1 MKKYVLSLL
10 FLIAFA
16 LPVKAQSPWDMI
28 YHAVPV
34 APSFDITEEISQIS
48 GQIQAAIGQGKKII
62 MTFKTDATSLQ
73 SAIMSTFNKIKS
85 GAILDILGNPGQSPT
100 SFCGKEVTK
109 TKPKEI
115 AKKVKE
121 ILLIAKSDDFSYV
134 TEHQKKREKFYMD
147 NVYAIYAASLIT
159 QQEIENDIKAK
170 IDKAK
175 SCAEGK
181 GGECGIPSTDEGGN
195 NEAIFTYGKTL
206 EAMDSVVRL
215 WESIAALKARL
226 AAVKMIYGLTP
237 ALDAK
242 AAKKGGDQAFLNIP
256 QAIAKSHS
264 STPMAFAQLELQK
277 RPLNLRAVSKD
288 DKSANEVV
296 VANEKTE
303 TTKTVKLS
311 DVKPSNLR
319 SKFVEAQK
327 ADMERIDVAKRKIA
341 EAKANK
347 VKLKETNT
355 SALKPKI
362 EDIKEASKLES
373 VSVEKKALTKEAVKA
388 DLKVSDKVI
397 DAQKVDLKST
407 GVANGKIAE
416 ASGKATQAKEAVK
429 ADLKV
434 SDKVVGAQ
442 KANLKSVDVA
452 KDKIAE
458 VGSKATL
465 AKEAVKAD
473 LKVSDEVID
482 AQKANLKS
490 VDVAKDK
497 IAETDGITATENE
510 TVSDDATKTEAN
522 TDTKDTSENVD
533 ANNLSTDETVASD
546 TVKNDAELSSEQK
559 DANLAEA
566 EMTDE
571 AKTALLN
578 EAKAKLDTNTVM
590 KALDVK
596 SAAQN
601 LNKTTME
608 QVEAAA
614 MVKKENETMQYIVN
628 TIEFVSPD
636 VNEEEH
642 ALASVQEEMEA
653 TGEMSVVEGLVS
665 HAIEAHN
672 FIKELPIHRDTAK
685 RYIEMQQRYKDAFDR
700 LVKSE
705 ECSIRYLN
713 GFYTKPHLVW
723 SGNLPLDK
731 ANKHELRKGISGWA
745 YNAFELLKSGEA
757 SNVIEAFK
765 EAEEKLFSE
774 DTEEVEEDDSYL
786 TDENALNEKINN
798 TMNTSSSNPDEIA
811 QDNISNEE
819 AMEMG
824 DDNCELLDEHDSEEC
839 KAQAEESGKKKKKKR
854 FTEDSANNTMNTS
867 ISDDKKKRASS
878 EARKSDLYAWQI
890 GAESSKLLA
899 DEDWGSPS
907 RTRKMIWTD
916 TKRFYKK
923 YLEKKYD
930 NVFRHMSSIS
940 EADMLE
946 LIAEKLVGND
956 QSITAGSYQKE
967 RKAKI
972 AELVA
977 NAQEAFRK
985 RQEAREKKRKE
996 YEAKM
1001 NAIDAEKKQIEAEIN
1016 ELSEEVIAIKSEI
1029 DAVKSAAAESVIK
1042 NIQEKLTA
1050 PLKFPKED
1058 EKPQDTII
1066 ASIERTS
1073 LASQANTEAAEEI
1086 NKNEEI
1092 KEKEARV
1099 KEIQIK
1105 LASLVAKQMQK
1116 TLEAEKVKRK
1126 GQEDSLSPEELA
1138 GVANIETQLLNAI
1151 SGGDGKSGALG
1162 ALQAKAKNNAM
1173 TKIKDILN
1181 ASNEENPI
1189 EDFDIDVVE
1198 RSINEGV
1205 LALILK
1211 AQAEAIKIIK
1221 TEGLLKMYALGDDL
1235 FIGKNYPKVQKIHN
1249 DMIDKLRAVKLS
1261 FNIGTKLI
1269 SPLIQIK
1276 DIAVFDE
1283 FLKDVDISPE
1293 LEGFFVGSTPK
1304 ERDLQAPYS
1313 LANEDYDL
1321 PPVREV
1327 FHFDAVDF
1335 GNLKAPVEEENVEG
1349 EEKDWIENL
1358 FNALKDA
1365 IEKAKKAKTI
1375 DKKDFLEFGGDIPKI
1390 WKKMLE
1396 DKPFIDSR
1404 LPLGEIL
1411 QGEDDSCEQAAFV
1424 RGGVMP
1430 CLYGDGK
1437 YYMDINLNGNYVY
1450 GAATAAHKNL
1460 QPCSLVVPVSNS
1472 RPYHKFWK
1480 VELNK
1485 LTDTHLNPKAIDCEY
1500 SEMGMLFRAD
1510 EHNNLFIK
1518 DHPFKN
1524 YNRVNRR
1531 DGDPIDKMLP
1541 LTKKNLAAARHSEL
1555 GRNQIGDFLKQAESE
1570 KVAQETLEESRKAFE
1585 DSKEARYAL
1594 FKEFGFV
1601 PSEKFNLANSA
1612 DYKKAENVLKAVK
1625 KQRLQ
1630 KAVETMNKIKISKD
1644 NKPAKEKNRNMNR
1657 LINFMNTDI
1666 ESVLKISMADAD
1678 SKDLAIRLAKEII
1691 NEKIMGIFKKKN
1703 EKTKEE
1709 TESIEEAYCAT
1720 Y

>member
-458 VGSKATL
+458 
-465 AKEAVKAD
+465 
-473 LKVSDEVID
+473 
-482 AQKANLKS
+482 
-490 VDVAKDK
+490 
-497 IAETDGITATENE
+497 TDGITATENE

-907 RTRKMIWTD
+907 RNRKMIWTD

-1585 DSKEARYAL
+1585 DSKEALYAL